1 MKRTPL
7 VSLLLVVFSSFLM
20 AQSNVVPLIYQP
32 LLPAS
37 VAPGHAAFVI
47 RVRGTGFVS
56 GAVVKWNGNAL
67 KTKFVSNSLL
77 QAHVP
82 AQAVAQAGTASV
94 TVANPGTIASNVVYL
109 PVRTA
114 SSKVALKTELPNVE
128 VGELALGDFNND
140 NRPDLAVLG
149 STTQEEV
156 LDVYLSAGNGKF
168 KKVAGPQFFV
178 PVVLN
183 GNVVGDFNND
193 GNMDTT
199 ACSSDGG
206 TAAGCQVFLGD
217 GHGGLTPGVGVAG
230 SDTLADMNGD
240 GILDIVTTTWD
251 GYFSY
256 VTIQP
261 GNGDGTFQFGTY
273 TMLSPFSHM
282 SGYGAALVGDF
293 NGDGKIDVAIPAW
306 GPIMPGPGEIAVFL
320 GNGDGTL
327 QDEVDYATPWGGM
340 FGAVADV
347 NGDGKLDIISS
358 GLSVMLGNGDG
369 TFTPGFSTGLGSGNG
384 NVVVRDFNGDGKLD
398 AAAINRDISGNVTL
412 NILPGNADGTFRTP
426 IAFALNTNSS
436 NTMVS
441 ADFNNDGK
449 FDFAL
454 SSLGVTALLLQV
466 P

>member
-1 MKRTPL
+1 MTRCPL
-7 VSLLLVVFSSFLM
+7 VSILLLMSSFLM
-20 AQSNVVPLIYQP
+20 AQSNSVPLIYQP
-32 LLPAS
+32 LVPAS
-37 VAPGHAAFVI
+37 VVPGHATFI
-47 RVRGTGFVS
+47 MQVRGTSFVS
-56 GAVVKWNGNAL
+56 GAVVKWNGKAL
-67 KTKFVSNSLL
+67 KTKVVSSNLL
-77 QAHVP
+77 RAQVP
-82 AQAVAQAGTASV
+82 ALAVAKPGTASV
-94 TVANPGTIASNVVYL
+94 TVTNPGTVASNVVYL

-114 SSKVALKTELPNVE
+114 SKVALKTELPNVE
-128 VGELALGDFNND
+128 AGELALGDFNND

-149 STTQEEV
+149 FTTQEV

-168 KKVAGPQFFV
+168 KKVAGPQFFA

-183 GNVVGDFNND
+183 GDIVGDFNND

-240 GILDIVTTTWD
+240 GVLDLVSTTWD

-256 VTIQP
+256 ATIQL
-261 GNGDGTFQFGTY
+261 GNGDGTFQSATY

-327 QDEVDYATPWGGM
+327 QDEIDYATPWGGS
-340 FGAVADV
+340 FGAVADL

-358 GLSVMLGNGDG
+358 GFSVILGNGDG
-369 TFTPGFSTGLGSGNG
+369 TFTPGFSTGLGLDNG

-398 AAAINRDISGNVTL
+398 MAAINRDISGNVTL
-412 NILPGNADGTFRTP
+412 NILPGNGDGTFRTP

-436 NTMVS
+436 SIMVS

-454 SSLGVTALLLQV
+454 SSLGVTTLLLQV